1 MRGTIL
7 RTSATTPLSNWRS
20 FVKFKHYLRRQP
32 SWDPLLFFCYA
43 GLGGGC
49 GHYFNASCQRNQRSN
64 LVSLSWRIQGLKAW
78 IGRRCRTCQVRW
90 YRGLLIWTEESIRLV
105 FRQEWYSDFG
115 TPGRVWKFIPAM
127 PPSLGPNLLQSGTHS
142 WRKAIFKHTLI

>member
-64 LVSLSWRIQGLKAW
+64 LVSLS
-78 IGRRCRTCQVRW
+78 
-90 YRGLLIWTEESIRLV
+90 
-105 FRQEWYSDFG
+105 
-115 TPGRVWKFIPAM
+115 
-127 PPSLGPNLLQSGTHS
+127 
-142 WRKAIFKHTLI
+142 